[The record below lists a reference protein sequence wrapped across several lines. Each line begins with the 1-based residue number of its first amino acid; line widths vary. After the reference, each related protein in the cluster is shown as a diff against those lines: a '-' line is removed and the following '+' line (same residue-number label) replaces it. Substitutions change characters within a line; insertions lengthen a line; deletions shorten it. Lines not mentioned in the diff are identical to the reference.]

1 MDKHTLLER
10 LKQDD
15 KFSHLVIPSIR
26 SEEFDNIIKF
36 LDRHEAVVLKP
47 IYSDKGRGVY
57 KLFRDD
63 DSYVLS
69 YLMKDR
75 YFNKKELEGYF
86 NEFIRGKNYVCQK
99 YVSSRTKQGDPFDCR
114 IHVQKAEKGEWAVL
128 KNYIRIGIG
137 QKVISNVNQGGGIS
151 DLVPFLKANFENQ
164 WKEIS
169 KDIKELTETLPSKI
183 ESLIDSPT
191 MAFGFDIAITRNG
204 ELYLFEANRAPAVK
218 TVLARTSRLRIQYYE
233 YILNNIADNNGIK
246 AVEKAHAETLEKY
259 LGYEPEKVKRLEN
272 RIAVLEK
279 EREYYKKEYNKMK
292 NSSSWKLTVP
302 VRKIGSLKKKL
313 GKDK

>member
-1 MDKHTLLER
+1 
-10 LKQDD
+10 
-15 KFSHLVIPSIR
+15 
-26 SEEFDNIIKF
+26 
-36 LDRHEAVVLKP
+36 
-47 IYSDKGRGVY
+47 
-57 KLFRDD
+57 
-63 DSYVLS
+63 
-69 YLMKDR
+69 
-75 YFNKKELEGYF
+75 
-86 NEFIRGKNYVCQK
+86 NYVCQK

-233 YILNNIADNNGIK
+233 YMLNNIVDKNKLIK
-246 AVEKAHAETLEKY
+246 VNKAHSKILKKHV
-259 LGYEPEKVKRLEN
+259 GDVQDKIN
-272 RIAVLEK
+272 RIENQIAALSR
-279 EREYYKKEYNKMK
+279 REISIKRNI
-292 NSSSWKLTVP
+292 T
-302 VRKIGSLKKKL
+302 R
-313 GKDK
+313 